1 MRIIVVEDDADLREE
16 LIFNLA
22 EDGFR
27 ATGVGDGTEL
37 FAALR
42 ERPADMIIL
51 DVGLPGEDG
60 FSITRRI
67 RADPSLRSTGIIMLT
82 GRGELSHRI
91 QGMTIGADIYLVKPI
106 DFLELRACIES
117 LSRRLTVARAEA
129 GNSCWSY
136 CSSQWEL
143 ISPSGTRIKL
153 TLNEKKI
160 VEVLIQQPGTA
171 VKRRDIIAK
180 GLGESPAEYD
190 ERRLETTISRLRRKI
205 AQAHAHSQPI
215 QVAHGVGY
223 AFTEPVMAVASQ
235 GAE

>member
-27 ATGVGDGTEL
+27 ATGVSDGAEL
-37 FAALR
+37 FPQLHQQ
-42 ERPADMIIL
+42 PADMIIL

-67 RADPSLRSTGIIMLT
+67 RANPSLSSTGIIMLT

-91 QGMTIGADIYLVKPI
+91 QGLTIGADIYLVKPI

-117 LSRRLTVARAEA
+117 LSRRLSVAMTESAN
-129 GNSCWSY
+129 GCWNY
-136 CSSQWEL
+136 CASQWEL
-143 ISPSGTRIKL
+143 VSPAGTRIKL

-160 VEVLIQQPGTA
+160 LEVLIQNPGA
-171 VKRRDIIAK
+171 PVKRGDIISK
-180 GLGESPAEYD
+180 GLGASPAVYD

-205 AQAHAHSQPI
+205 SQSHAHSQPI

-223 AFTEPVMAVASQ
+223 AFTEPVTTTPEADH
-235 GAE
+235 